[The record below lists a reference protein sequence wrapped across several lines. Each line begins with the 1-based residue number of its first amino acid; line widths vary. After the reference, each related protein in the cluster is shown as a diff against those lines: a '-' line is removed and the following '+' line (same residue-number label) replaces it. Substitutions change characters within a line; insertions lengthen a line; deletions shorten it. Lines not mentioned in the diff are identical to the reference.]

1 MFYDFHT
8 SEGYGGY
15 NAKSESQINDII
27 QDIVDVMFADGC
39 IKQDEEFD
47 FDIVQLDDNQNEICH
62 YTQSFSPSHNDA
74 YFGKLPQSSF
84 I

>member
-15 NAKSESQINDII
+15 NAETESQIHDII
-27 QDIVDVMFADGC
+27 QDIVDGMFADGC
-39 IKQDEEFD
+39 ISQDEEFD
-47 FDIVQLDDNQNEICH
+47 FDIVQLDDNQNEICS

>member
-47 FDIVQLDDNQNEICH
+47 FEIIQFDDDQNILSQYIKH
-62 YTQSFSPSHNDA
+62 FTPSANDV

>member
-8 SEGYGGY
+8 TEGYGGY
-15 NAKSESQINDII
+15 NAKTESQIHDII

-39 IKQDEEFD
+39 ISQDEEFD
-47 FDIVQLDDNQNEICH
+47 FEIIQFDDDQNILSQYIKH
-62 YTQSFSPSHNDA
+62 FTPSANDA

>member
-8 SEGYGGY
+8 TEGYGGY
-15 NAKSESQINDII
+15 NAKTESQIHDII

-39 IKQDEEFD
+39 ISQDEEFD
-47 FDIVQLDDNQNEICH
+47 FEIVQFDEDQNILSQ
-62 YTQSFSPSHNDA
+62 YTKHFTPSHNDA